1 MNKVQTAINEI
12 RNMNNDELNQVIEA
26 IKMQRTWLARTTA
39 RAMAVGD
46 TVEFEAR
53 GRTVQGVVTKIN
65 RKTVIVRENGYGN
78 WKVTASLLKM
88 VDAA

>member
-1 MNKVQTAINEI
+1 MNKVQTAITEI

-39 RAMAVGD
+39 RALAVGD

-53 GRTVQGVVTKIN
+53 GRTVTGKITKIN
-65 RKTVIVRENGYGN
+65 RKTVIVSEPAYGN

-88 VDAA
+88 VDTA